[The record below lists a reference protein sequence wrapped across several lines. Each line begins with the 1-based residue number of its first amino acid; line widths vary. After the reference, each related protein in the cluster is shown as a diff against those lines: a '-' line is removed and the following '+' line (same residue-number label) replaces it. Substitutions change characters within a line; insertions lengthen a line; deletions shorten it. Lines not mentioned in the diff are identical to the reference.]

1 MTTTAL
7 LKRSG
12 GSPRGEAASRALRE
26 AGVGVVEVDDWDDAA
41 EELRKCGAALVVCN
55 GEWLDS
61 VDASRIRNAITALA
75 GRPDENAPALPN
87 EAARALSHDLR
98 TPLSAMAG
106 WVHLMETGKLDEAG
120 QKRAIAKL
128 RGNIED
134 QVRLIERYLGAN
146 TQEGRP

>member
-1 MTTTAL
+1 MTTTL

-26 AGVGVVEVDDWDDAA
+26 AGVGVVEVEDWDDAA

-61 VDASRIRNAITALA
+61 VDASRIRSAITALA
-75 GRPDENAPALPN
+75 GLDENAAALPAD
-87 EAARALSHDLR
+87 AARALSHELR

-106 WVHLMETGKLDEAG
+106 WVHLMESGKLDEAG
-120 QKRAIAKL
+120 LKRAITKL

-134 QVRLIERYLGAN
+134 QVRLIERYLGA
-146 TQEGRP
+146 TSQEGRP